1 MILATVASL
10 TQNGGATFLIDG
22 EAEPTTKKY
31 TSGSFNLNVGDRVL
45 LEEVGDSY
53 TVISKPGTVLS
64 FDSPYAG
71 ERNRYIQ
78 LKPNRCYLLVE
89 TCWNIYD
96 GRRASVS
103 SLSASLCATGGEGSS
118 SSSGEELVKLAGSS
132 SPFSTADNYQIYY
145 YASYGDAHVTVME
158 L

>member
-1 MILATVASL
+1 MIMATVASL
-10 TQNGGATFLIDG
+10 PQNEGASFLIDG
-22 EAEPTTKKY
+22 EEEPTTKKY

-64 FDSPYAG
+64 FDSPSGG

-89 TCWNIYD
+89 TCWNVYN
-96 GRRASVS
+96 GQRYSVNS
-103 SLSASLCATGGEGSS
+103 ISASLCATGGENSS
-118 SSSGEELVKLAGSS
+118 TSSGEELVKLGGSS
-132 SPFSTADNYQIYY
+132 TPFSTSDNYRIYY
-145 YASYGDAHVTVME
+145 TASYGDAHVTVME

>member
-89 TCWNIYD
+89 TCWNMYN
-96 GRRASVS
+96 GERYSVS
-103 SLSASLCATGGEGSS
+103 TVKASLFATAGENSTSS
-118 SSSGEELVKLAGSS
+118 SAELVVNIAGSS
-132 SPFSTADNYQIYY
+132 SPFSRADNHQVYY
-145 YASYGDAHVTVME
+145 SASYGDAHVTVME